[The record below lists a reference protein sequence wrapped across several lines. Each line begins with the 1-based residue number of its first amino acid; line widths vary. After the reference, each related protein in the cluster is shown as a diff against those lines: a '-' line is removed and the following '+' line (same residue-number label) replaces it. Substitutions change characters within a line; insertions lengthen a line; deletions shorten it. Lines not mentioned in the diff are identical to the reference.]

1 MDGLSVSCSINI
13 SENDADEV
21 TDMDVLVMEDTVG
34 DLLLVVVFIVLM
46 ITVRVLIEIPTEE
59 TFSPLF
65 AASLIFYISL
75 SAYLDLNSRNVVP
88 L

>member
-1 MDGLSVSCSINI
+1 MDGLSMSCSINI

-46 ITVRVLIEIPTEE
+46 ITVRVLIEIPTE
-59 TFSPLF
+59 
-65 AASLIFYISL
+65 
-75 SAYLDLNSRNVVP
+75 
-88 L
+88 

>member
-1 MDGLSVSCSINI
+1 MSCSINI

-21 TDMDVLVMEDTVG
+21 TDMDVLVMEDRVG
-34 DLLLVVVFIVLM
+34 EFLLVVVLIVL
-46 ITVRVLIEIPTEE
+46 IIIVRVLIEILTEE